1 MMSSKKAVTDIIL
14 AIGIIVAI
22 LLVFIV
28 GMRVFSIVVKETPQF
43 LAKEMSTTANA
54 ALAAPEDVEIANTL
68 PKERTEGFLG
78 LKRKSWAGV
87 IDPGASQ
94 ACAQRLEE
102 DTLKTLFTVLGGPL
116 AIGLSIK
123 YEGDEVAIAGF
134 DKKFKCKGFVEDS
147 YAEKGSNGVFTGSL
161 ITTRYYNET
170 TNTTSLGVKE

>member
-68 PKERTEGFLG
+68 PKERTEGFAG
-78 LKRKSWAGV
+78 LKKKYWAAVV
-87 IDPGASQ
+87 IPEQSQ
-94 ACAQRLEE
+94 VCAERFTE
-102 DTLKTLFTVLGGPL
+102 DTLKTVLSALGGPVG
-116 AIGLSIK
+116 IGLSIK
-123 YEGDEVAIAGF
+123 ISDEELSVAGYNW
-134 DKKFKCKGFVEDS
+134 KGKCKGFVEDS
-147 YAEKGSNGVFTGSL
+147 YADKSLAGGFTNTML
-161 ITTRYYNET
+161 TTKYYNET